1 MANSKKQ
8 QKRRMSKTKRNMR
21 KTRGGCDCGKSI
33 FKGGYGAAS
42 FQEIPARYVYPQN
55 DYVMDPNDPHTT
67 MSERLTVK
75 GGKRSKRSKRTKR
88 TQTQC
93 AKCKRNYNSRS
104 NKTRKTLKLGGG
116 EPYLGNIEGSSFGA
130 NAMNG
135 IKNINP
141 AEFSQ
146 PVASKFGEHN
156 TPLV

>member
-1 MANSKKQ
+1 MANTKKQ
-8 QKRRMSKTKRNMR
+8 QKKRVSKSKRNMR
-21 KTRGGCDCGKSI
+21 KIRGGCDCGKSI

-42 FQEIPARYVYPQN
+42 FQELPARYVYPQN
-55 DYVMDPNDPHTT
+55 DYVMDPNDPHTMT
-67 MSERLTVK
+67 SERLTIK
-75 GGKRSKRSKRTKR
+75 GGQRSQRSQRNKN
-88 TQTQC
+88 QC
-93 AKCKRNYNSRS
+93 SKCKQRKSRS

-146 PVASKFGEHN
+146 PVANKFGEHN

>member
-75 GGKRSKRSKRTKR
+75 GGQRSKRSKRTKR
-88 TQTQC
+88 NINQC
-93 AKCKRNYNSRS
+93 SKCNHRKIRS

>member
-1 MANSKKQ
+1 MANTKKQ
-8 QKRRMSKTKRNMR
+8 QKKRVSKSKRNMR
-21 KTRGGCDCGKSI
+21 KIRGGCDCGKSI

-42 FQEIPARYVYPQN
+42 FQELPARYVYPQN
-55 DYVMDPNDPHTT
+55 DYVMDPNDPHT
-67 MSERLTVK
+67 MKSERLTIK
-75 GGKRSKRSKRTKR
+75 GGQRSKRSKLTKR
-88 TQTQC
+88 NINQC
-93 AKCKRNYNSRS
+93 SKCNHRKIRS